1 MTISVMLPRTTYLG
15 RRHSFMR
22 LARRTRDNSVL
33 TVINEA
39 ALRVRRG

>member
-22 LARRTRDNSVL
+22 LVRTRDNSVL